1 MEKQTEHC
9 FFTKQQRTK
18 QHFDAKYSTY
28 IQNIKQVLLRHKYRY
43 GYCNKIQKR
52 TSAKHR
58 PVFCKT
64 LHHP

>member
-28 IQNIKQVLLRHKYRY
+28 IQNIKQELLSVEIR
-43 GYCNKIQKR
+43 
-52 TSAKHR
+52 
-58 PVFCKT
+58 
-64 LHHP
+64 